1 MSAVIGN
8 TPIAKEPVA
17 NQTPEQKPAQSAS
30 KDQFTFNTPTIA
42 DSSTKRSY

>member
-8 TPIAKEPVA
+8 TLIAIKAEDQIPD
-17 NQTPEQKPAQSAS
+17 QKPAQSAS

-42 DSSTKRSY
+42 DSSTKRSQ